1 MWMPVISWPRLD
13 SDDDIRL
20 GCRNVSHHYQQQSF
34 SGLHSPGRTDY
45 TIRVF
50 SGGNILLARNLSEYI
65 LTSFCIFARFDLL
78 NNLEHLHQDMDR
90 KDEQQERLLSQMR
103 ELLTK
108 YEESEEQKKRYMN
121 ELEAVNKKLKEANKD
136 VQELE
141 GQLEDKENQ
150 LKESDK
156 KRTELRN
163 KALQSIKE

>member
-1 MWMPVISWPRLD
+1 
-13 SDDDIRL
+13 
-20 GCRNVSHHYQQQSF
+20 
-34 SGLHSPGRTDY
+34 
-45 TIRVF
+45 
-50 SGGNILLARNLSEYI
+50 
-65 LTSFCIFARFDLL
+65 
-78 NNLEHLHQDMDR
+78 
-90 KDEQQERLLSQMR
+90 MR

-141 GQLEDKENQ
+141 GQLGDKENQ